1 MSQGTKNLIKYALII
16 TALVAAIWLGLK
28 WFGGVAND
36 NVGDYDGGRSQGEE
50 LVESQL
56 NG

>member
-28 WFGGVAND
+28 WFGGVAKD